1 MRVIFNGVSALKPK
15 TGVGHTTTN
24 LHRALCELPGDDAF
38 WLYPG
43 LWTSRVT
50 RRLVGQASSLAGLS
64 VGQASSLAGQ
74 ARSLSYGLAK
84 AAYRVHFQTA
94 ARWGRFDLYH
104 EPNFIPLRTHLPTV
118 VTVHDLSVI
127 LHPEWHPAD
136 RVAFHERHFH
146 RGIAAADHV
155 IVVSESIRNEVM
167 DRLNVPPDRVTAVHN
182 GIGEQ
187 YCPQTVE
194 AVEAMRRKLNLP
206 HRYFL
211 AVGTIEP
218 RKNIATILRA
228 FCDLPAS
235 IREACP
241 LVLAGSWG
249 WKSERE
255 RDLFESEARHCGV
268 IHLGYVDDAD
278 LPSLYTGAA
287 ALLYPS
293 FYEGFGLPP
302 VEMLACGG
310 AVIASTAA
318 ALREVVGRHAVLL
331 DPLDLNG
338 WREAMRRAVAEP
350 GWLDST
356 KIGGRAHASQF
367 TWEAAAL
374 RTLAVYRHVLGFAS
388 APNASASHRTA
399 A

>member
-15 TGVGHTTTN
+15 TGVGHTTAN
-24 LHRALCELPGDDAF
+24 LHLALCELPGDDTF

-43 LWTSRVT
+43 SWHSQVAS
-50 RRLVGQASSLAGLS
+50 RLVGQGRNLSQRAVGRASSLFE
-64 VGQASSLAGQ
+64 Q
-74 ARSLSYGLAK
+74 ARSLSYRLAK
-84 AAYRVHFQTA
+84 AAYRVHFQSA
-94 ARWGRFDLYH
+94 ARWGSFDLYH
-104 EPNFIPLRTHLPTV
+104 EPNFVPIRTHLPTV
-118 VTVHDLSVI
+118 ITVHDLSVI

-146 RGIAAADHV
+146 GGIAAADHV
-155 IVVSESIRNEVM
+155 IVVSESIRREVIET
-167 DRLNVPPDRVTAVHN
+167 LNLAPDRVTAVYN
-182 GIGEQ
+182 GIGEAFQ
-187 YCPQTVE
+187 PQPAEVVAAT
-194 AVEAMRRKLNLP
+194 RRRLNLP
-206 HRYFL
+206 LRYFL

-235 IREACP
+235 LREACP
-241 LVLAGSWG
+241 LVLAGGWG
-249 WKSERE
+249 WKSDRDRE
-255 RDLFESEARHCGV
+255 LFETEARHRGT

-278 LPSLYTGAA
+278 LPALYSGAT

-318 ALREVVGRHAVLL
+318 AVREVVGGHAVLL
-331 DPLDLNG
+331 DPHDLDG
-338 WREAMRRAVAEP
+338 WREAMRRAVSKRHCLE
-350 GWLDST
+350 WMRD
-356 KIGGRAHASQF
+356 GGQTHASQF
-367 TWEAAAL
+367 TWEAAAG
-374 RTLAVYRHVLGFAS
+374 RTVAVYRKVLGLPS
-388 APNASASHRTA
+388 APSDLVSRRA